1 MILTFDIGNTRTS
14 IALFDEATFTCVR
27 EFHLLSEDLY
37 SNKKLVNLLSTYTS
51 AVKIDGAVIG
61 SVVEEVNDGV
71 CAVLREF
78 YQVEPVVISSKSRL
92 PIQIGVE
99 FPEKL
104 GVDRIVNGAYAYDKY
119 KDAVI
124 VVDCGSAIT
133 FDIVNKDGVFV
144 GGIISLGLRNQLKAI
159 SSSTSA
165 LPELDLREVN
175 SVIGN
180 NTQKAILSGVVNGTA
195 SMIDGMIEKTKSE
208 LGCSAKVILTG
219 GDSELIGKYLNA
231 NIDEINSKFTLF
243 GLNFLY
249 KLNKE

>member
-14 IALFDEATFTCVR
+14 IALFDEVDAKCLR
-27 EFHLLSEDLY
+27 EFYLLSEDLY
-37 SNKKLVNLLSTYTS
+37 SEKKLVNLLSLYIG

-61 SVVEEVNDGV
+61 SVVAKVNDGV
-71 CAVLREF
+71 CAVLRELF
-78 YQVEPVVISSKSRL
+78 DIEPVVINSKSKL
-92 PIQIGVE
+92 PIKLGVE

-133 FDIVNKDGVFV
+133 FDIVNSEGVFV
-144 GGIISLGLRNQLKAI
+144 GGTISLGLRNQLKAI

-165 LPELDLREVN
+165 LPEFDLRDVD
-175 SVIGN
+175 SIIGN
-180 NTQKAILSGVVNGTA
+180 DTQKAILSGVVNGTA
-195 SMIDGMIEKTKSE
+195 SMIDGMIEKSKKE
-208 LGCSAKVILTG
+208 LGCSARVILTG
-219 GDSELIGKYLNA
+219 GDSELIGKYLNT
-231 NIDEINSKFTLF
+231 NIDENNSKFTLL

-249 KLNKE
+249 KFNQG